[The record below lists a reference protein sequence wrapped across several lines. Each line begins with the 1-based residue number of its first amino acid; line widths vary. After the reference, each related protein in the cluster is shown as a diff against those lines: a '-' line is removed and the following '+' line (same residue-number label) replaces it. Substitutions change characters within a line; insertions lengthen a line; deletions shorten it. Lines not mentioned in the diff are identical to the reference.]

1 MHTEST
7 QMHHQPQILF
17 IPAGDINLM
26 TKDTTMALASN
37 SEGFRTVLKKKNFLR
52 LWLAQLIS
60 MTILNASNYALLILI
75 EELTN
80 STTLIGLAIISFSL
94 PAILF
99 GGPAGVFVDHM
110 HKHRVLWISNCL
122 RAIATLLF
130 VISLL
135 LNRRVLLPM
144 YILTFIISSI
154 GQFFAPAEGA
164 SIPMLV
170 TDEELAS
177 ALSLFNV
184 TFMLSQAL
192 GFVLFAPIILSV
204 LPTFTVFHIQF
215 DAIIQLYILIAILY
229 LVCAILIL
237 FIPQHNFKS
246 TPQENAS
253 LTPISSETIGALN
266 NMWQEMWQG
275 WRFIRTNKQLFQAV
289 LQLSFAGVLLL
300 VIGQLATPIVTQLL
314 HLPATAMA
322 FVFAPAGIGLVIGSI
337 LMPRIMQALAR
348 PRTIFIGIVTLALT
362 TLLVPSLTIL
372 AKFLQ
377 PTTWSNNPLLLIAI
391 SLLMFIAGIALDLV
405 NIPSQT
411 TMQELSPDRIKGRVL
426 SLQLVL
432 YNALSIPIIL
442 FIGGLSDL
450 YGIRHVLYLL
460 AAGEIA
466 FGIWGIYYE
475 HKHPLETRTE
485 DVKEALA
492 PMGESE
498 TENIHLH

>member
-1 MHTEST
+1 
-7 QMHHQPQILF
+7 
-17 IPAGDINLM
+17 
-26 TKDTTMALASN
+26 MALASK
-37 SEGFRTVLKKKNFLR
+37 SEGFRTLLKNKNFLR

-110 HKHRVLWISNCL
+110 QKRRVLWISNSL
-122 RAIATLLF
+122 RAIATFLF
-130 VISLL
+130 IVSLL
-135 LNRRVLLPM
+135 LNPKVLLPI

-164 SIPMLV
+164 SIPMLI
-170 TDEELAS
+170 TEDELAP

-215 DAIIQLYILIAILY
+215 NAIIQLYILIALLY

-237 FIPQHNFKS
+237 LIPQYNFKS
-246 TPQENAS
+246 TPQENAG
-253 LTPISSETIGALN
+253 LTPITSETIGALN

-289 LQLSFAGVLLL
+289 IQLSFAGILLL
-300 VIGQLATPIVTQLL
+300 VIGQLATPIVTHLL
-314 HLPATAMA
+314 KLPATAMA

-337 LMPRIMQALAR
+337 LTPRIMQALAR
-348 PRTIFIGIVTLALT
+348 PRTIFIGTVTLALA

-372 AKFLQ
+372 AQFLQ
-377 PTTWSNNPLLLIAI
+377 PTTWNNNPLLLFAV

-405 NIPSQT
+405 NIPAQT

-475 HKHPLETRTE
+475 HKHPPEIQMKEEEETF
-485 DVKEALA
+485 A
-492 PMGESE
+492 PLKESE
-498 TENIHLH
+498 TENVHLH